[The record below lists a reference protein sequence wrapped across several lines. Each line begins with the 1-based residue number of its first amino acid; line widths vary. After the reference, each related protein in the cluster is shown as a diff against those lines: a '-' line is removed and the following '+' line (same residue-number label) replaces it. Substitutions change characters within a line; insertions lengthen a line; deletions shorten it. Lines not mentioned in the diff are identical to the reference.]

1 MAVALREEEDLFSRR
16 AADLPLVH
24 CCKKQRRQEGLVL
37 RLVLCLC
44 FCASLSPSLEVVCT
58 GGYGSRSR
66 EQLLSWLYICGSVG
80 AYGLD
85 IGSSLTKLL
94 RRLLKL
100 PLREE
105 VMLRVGMGNPPFLLG
120 QLTAATD
127 ILGHPNV
134 FEFCHLP
141 VQSGSNRVLSRM
153 VRSALT
159 VSLFEAQRLL
169 FALLFQRNRSA
180 FVVSGC
186 QLFCMHMSGACR
198 VLQDILLHAFSGY
211 G

>member
-1 MAVALREEEDLFSRR
+1 MYRS
-16 AADLPLVH
+16 
-24 CCKKQRRQEGLVL
+24 K
-37 RLVLCLC
+37 
-44 FCASLSPSLEVVCT
+44 
-58 GGYGSRSR
+58 SR
-66 EQLLSWLYICGSVG
+66 EQLFSWLYICGSSG

-105 VMLRVGMGNPPFLLG
+105 IMLRVGMGNPPFLLG
-120 QLTAATD
+120 QLAAATD

-159 VSLFEAQRLL
+159 VSLFETQRLL

-180 FVVSGC
+180 FMVSGW
-186 QLFCMHMSGACR
+186 QLICMHRSGVCQ
-198 VLQDILLHAFSGY
+198 VLQGILLYTFSSY
-211 G
+211 GLR